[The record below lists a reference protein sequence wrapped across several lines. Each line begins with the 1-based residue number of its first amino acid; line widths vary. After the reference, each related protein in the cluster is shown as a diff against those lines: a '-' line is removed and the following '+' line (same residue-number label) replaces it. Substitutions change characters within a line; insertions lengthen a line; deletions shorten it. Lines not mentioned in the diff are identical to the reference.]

1 MMARIYNLKL
11 MIHAENCNT
20 ILIVLRD
27 YEATEILKVI
37 SNNMIREYNTIVK
50 RENHFDESDNVKIVN
65 NIINRYSPNIQLRYT
80 SHKN

>member
-1 MMARIYNLKL
+1 ML
-11 MIHAENCNT
+11 
-20 ILIVLRD
+20 
-27 YEATEILKVI
+27 
-37 SNNMIREYNTIVK
+37 REYDTIVK